1 MSKPTGSTGLLGL
14 LNGPQVRRIERDE
27 QVRYAAVDVISVLV
41 ESPAPAAYWTE
52 LLRRE
57 PQLASLAESAEFAGP
72 DGRAEKLAAVSLEGV
87 LRLVQS
93 IESPRCERI
102 KMWLANSAVQRL
114 EEAENPELVALRAR
128 RLYEQKGYSRRWVD
142 KRLRGISGR
151 HELTSEW
158 YKRGATHSDEF
169 RLLTNE
175 LMSGAFGMD
184 VESYRRYKNL
194 QGTRANLRDHMTDM
208 ELALTSL
215 GEMAAVALHQARG
228 SKGLEPLVVDA
239 KDAGRV
245 VAQARDEIEKQTGRP
260 VASPEN
266 AGRIGRRRTVKR
278 PGSDTGEAGAKKDT
292 TDEGL
297 KNRVLGRG
305 AGDGSPAAGDGG
317 PSRDDRSPDRG
328 GPPAHRASGG

>member
-1 MSKPTGSTGLLGL
+1 MLGL
-14 LNGPQVRRIERDE
+14 LNGPQVRRVERDE

-41 ESPAPAAYWTE
+41 ENPAPAAYWTE
-52 LLRRE
+52 LLRQE
-57 PQLASLAESAEFAGP
+57 PQLASLADSAEFAGP
-72 DGRAEKLAAVSLEGV
+72 DGRAEKLAALSLEGV

-102 KMWLANSAVQRL
+102 KLWLANSAVQRL

-128 RLYEQKGYSRRWVD
+128 KLYEQKGYSRRWAD

-158 YKRGATHSDEF
+158 YKRGATQSDEF

-215 GEMAAVALHQARG
+215 GETVAVVLHQARG
-228 SKGLEPLVVDA
+228 SKGLELLVADA

-245 VAQARDEIEKQTGRP
+245 VAEARNEIEKQTGAP
-260 VASPEN
+260 VSSPGN
-266 AGRIGRRRTVKR
+266 AGRIGRRRTANR
-278 PGSDTGEAGAKKDT
+278 PGSDPGNAGAKDG

-297 KNRVLGRG
+297 KNRASGRG

-317 PSRDDRSPDRG
+317 PSRDNRSPDRG
-328 GPPAHRASGG
+328 GPPAQRASAG